1 MNIEEVSPGKRARS
15 FNNLYDTKTER
26 KKLCLASRETDSQ
39 GVTVEVREVDP
50 TYDMDEQTRSVDMD
64 LC

>member
-1 MNIEEVSPGKRARS
+1 MKIEASPGKRARS
-15 FNNLYDTKTER
+15 FNRLYDANTER
-26 KKLCLASRETDSQ
+26 KKMCLVSRETDSQ
-39 GVTVEVREVDP
+39 GVTVEVREVDS